1 SSLPDDLYREIFWEI
16 KTHYSQAELIDF
28 AVVGS
33 GTGIGEASLF
43 HREQNFLHPLELT
56 LYHVYEAK
64 RLAEQAPSVG
74 KRTKLFVARSGGRM
88 DIASEAGLTLLDD
101 YFRSFSP
108 RSVDINALPPGFF
121 F

>member
-1 SSLPDDLYREIFWEI
+1 KSSLPDDLYREIFWEI
-16 KTHYSQAELIDF
+16 KTHYSQAELIVAGFVGDAPLIVKVASDSVWECDDF
-28 AVVGS
+28 ADVGS

-64 RLAEQAPSVG
+64 RLAEKAPSVG

-88 DIASEAGLTLLDD
+88 DIASEAGLK
-101 YFRSFSP
+101 
-108 RSVDINALPPGFF
+108 
-121 F
+121 